1 MWFFYTKKNQQD
13 ISVSKSSLF
22 TREALFPLLS
32 GFKKKAIF
40 SIFVGCFIVSF
51 LFLLLDSKLHEDRI
65 KIFVLFVIVSQKRK

>member
-1 MWFFYTKKNQQD
+1 MWFFYTKKNQQA

-32 GFKKKAIF
+32 SFKKKACF
-40 SIFVGCFIVSF
+40 SIFLGWFIVSV

-65 KIFVLFVIVSQKRK
+65 KIFVLFITVSQKRK